1 MVAVGE
7 WSYHPAALSV
17 VQPLPDLSALLS
29 LCLPGDTL
37 YLDLDETLIS
47 AEPDA
52 AEVAAKALAS
62 ALHQHGA
69 DLSSSWEAA
78 CFVWEAFQGACAV
91 KPTEGAA
98 TLAVLL
104 ELRQRGLHMVGMT
117 ARAPSV
123 SRETELQLERCGILR
138 FFSPLTLGD
147 ISDALG
153 PTLPP
158 LTHRHG
164 IIYCTGSRKVRM
176 IVYLYFP
183 APHGWSIYSLCGAR
197 RPAR

>member
-1 MVAVGE
+1 MVAAGGFN
-7 WSYHPAALSV
+7 YNPAALSV
-17 VQPLPDLSALLS
+17 VQPLPDFSSLLS

-78 CFVWEAFQGACAV
+78 CFVWEAFQGSCAV

-104 ELRQRGLHMVGMT
+104 ELRQRGLHMVGIT

-147 ISDALG
+147 ISDAEG

-164 IIYCTGSRKVRM
+164 IIYCTGSRKV
-176 IVYLYFP
+176 
-183 APHGWSIYSLCGAR
+183 GN
-197 RPAR
+197 